1 MESKDVLDAASASA
15 AVHRAEVLREDHK
28 RRWCGLKTRHIATS
42 GHLVISDAISSRFVR
57 LHIWT
62 ENTDHGSRL
71 LVYLFTGPDDLHH
84 YLRTTNNNNNK
95 HCYSYYSKLKYT
107 VNWNEFDDLTELD

>member
-1 MESKDVLDAASASA
+1 MESKDVLDAASA
-15 AVHRAEVLREDHK
+15 AVHRAEVLRGDHK

-42 GHLVISDAISSRFVR
+42 GNLIISDAISSRFVR

-71 LVYLFTGPDDLHH
+71 LVYLHH